1 MGIRTPILLSL
12 ALLAGALPTAG
23 ATPSASSPAPPTG
36 NTSAYGN
43 DFVIGN
49 TGFIVLHEF
58 GHAIIREFKVP
69 LLGLEEDSADTI
81 AAITM
86 LQLDKAYPREQ
97 TPLVELLAMAAVGNI
112 LIWKTG
118 QEKSD
123 VELGVWSRHNLSIR
137 RFARVSCLIYGSN
150 TKRFQWFAD
159 LTKMAEFRADWCE
172 DEYGVAEQGVAW
184 LARSYGAKSLTP
196 HHRISVRYVEPR
208 TSAQREARDFLKKTG
223 VLEKVAAFV
232 DTRFEF
238 PKAFEVRVDHCSTPN
253 AYWDP
258 DERELLFCYEMV
270 DALRRASDKP
280 EITKLGQAFDQR
292 PPESDA
298 QKSVLPKRANP

>member
-1 MGIRTPILLSL
+1 MGIRTPLLPSL
-12 ALLAGALPTAG
+12 ALLALALPTAG
-23 ATPSASSPAPPTG
+23 ATPPAAPPVLPAG
-36 NTSAYGN
+36 NSSAYSN
-43 DFVIGN
+43 DFIIGN
-49 TGFIVLHEF
+49 VGFIVLHEF
-58 GHAIIREFKVP
+58 GHAVIREFKVP

-86 LQLDKAYPREQ
+86 LQLDKAQPREQ

-118 QEKSD
+118 QEKNNVD
-123 VELGVWSRHNLSIR
+123 MGVWSQHNLSIR

-150 TKRFQWFAD
+150 PARFQWFAH

-184 LARSYGAKSLTP
+184 LTRSYGAASFTP
-196 HHRISVRYVEPR
+196 HGRISVKYVEPR
-208 TSAQREARDFLKKTG
+208 TPAQREARDFLQKTG
-223 VLEKVAAFV
+223 VLEKVTAFV
-232 DTRFEF
+232 DMRFDF

-258 DERELLFCYEMV
+258 DERELLFCYELV
-270 DALRRASDKP
+270 DVLRKASDKP

-292 PPESDA
+292 PPEPDD
-298 QKSVLPKRANP
+298 QKSDLPKRANP